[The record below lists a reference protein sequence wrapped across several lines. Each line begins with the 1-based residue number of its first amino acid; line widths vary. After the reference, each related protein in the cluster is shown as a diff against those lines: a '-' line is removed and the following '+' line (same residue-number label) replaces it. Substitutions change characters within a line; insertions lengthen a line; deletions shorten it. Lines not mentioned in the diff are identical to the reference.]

1 MFIEKQTQEQKENY
15 TQLLKSIGS
24 LSKLFSEA
32 KEPYL
37 QYRVVENLFC
47 RSFESKNMSRS
58 DVAVDAS
65 KQNIGIGIKTYLK
78 KGEGSFE
85 KIAEFNKDHSAL
97 SVLQDNKDLIQK
109 IAELRNARIDAT
121 KRIHGLDST
130 LYHCVVR
137 TIGEMLVCESPMSL
151 IDVDSISNIH
161 TRNSENIV
169 RFSDAHNDYFF
180 SKSKNTLYKRFI
192 TQNPILTVPVQIIE
206 DPFTVIEA
214 LLADE
219 HIQFTQQSKE
229 QSYVFLPL
237 YSTKQNEAYV
247 PEKSGL
253 NFWNAGGRPRDFL
266 ESYIPIPAWIHKQF
280 PNFFPARD
288 ESFDLILPNDTTMSA
303 KVCQQDEKALMSNP
317 NSALGQWLLRDVLNL
332 QQGELATYDMLQK
345 IGLDSVVIYKIY
357 PNKYD
362 INFTSIGSY
371 QRFKQRFA

>member
-1 MFIEKQTQEQKENY
+1 MFIEKQTQQQKENY
-15 TQLLKSIGS
+15 TQLLKSVGS
-24 LSKLFSEA
+24 LSNLFSEA
-32 KEPYL
+32 KDPYL
-37 QYRVVENLFC
+37 QYRVVENIFC

-65 KQNIGIGIKTYLK
+65 KQDVGIGIKTYLK

-85 KIAEFNKDHSAL
+85 KIAEFNRDHSSFSTL
-97 SVLQDNKDLIQK
+97 KNDEQLIQK

-121 KRIHGLDST
+121 KRIHALHST

-137 TIGEMLVCESPMSL
+137 TAGELLICESPMSL

-161 TRNSENIV
+161 TKNSKNII
-169 RFSDAHNDYFF
+169 RFSDIHNDYSF
-180 SKSKNTLYKRFI
+180 SKSKNTLYKKFI
-192 TQNPILTVPVQIIE
+192 TQDPLLTVPVQIIE

-237 YSTKQNEAYV
+237 YSTKQGVAYV

-266 ESYIPIPAWIHKQF
+266 ESYISIPVWIHKQF

-288 ESFDLILPNDTTMSA
+288 EPFDLMLPNDTTMSA
-303 KVCQQDEKALMSNP
+303 KVCQDNEKALMSKPNP
-317 NSALGQWLLRDVLNL
+317 ALGRWLLRDVLNL
-332 QQGELATYDMLQK
+332 QEGELATYDILQK
-345 IGLDSVVIYKIY
+345 IGLDSVVIYKIG
-357 PNKYD
+357 PKKYD

-371 QRFKQRFA
+371 QRFKRRFN